1 MSTRLVPVARAW
13 HRRCTPLLCAVGLS
27 ILLPLGAV
35 ALGSEIHEIVQ
46 ADRKFRTAAVTI
58 ARGDLVRFTNDD
70 PYVHQI
76 YVDAPNFQFESN
88 LQPPAQVIDVR
99 FPVAGTF
106 QVMCHIH
113 PTMHLTVTV
122 Q

>member
-1 MSTRLVPVARAW
+1 VSTRLAPISRTVR
-13 HRRCTPLLCAVGLS
+13 HRYKPLLCILGLS
-27 ILLPLGAV
+27 IILPLGAA
-35 ALGSEIHEIVQ
+35 ALGNEIHEIVQ

-58 ARGDLVRFTNDD
+58 ARGDLVRFTNED

-76 YVDAPNFQFESN
+76 YVDSPNFQFESN

-99 FPVAGTF
+99 FPVAGIF

>member
-1 MSTRLVPVARAW
+1 
-13 HRRCTPLLCAVGLS
+13 
-27 ILLPLGAV
+27 
-35 ALGSEIHEIVQ
+35 
-46 ADRKFRTAAVTI
+46 
-58 ARGDLVRFTNDD
+58 VRFTNED

-76 YVDAPNFQFESN
+76 YVDSPNFQFESN
-88 LQPPAQVIDVR
+88 LQPPAQIIDVR
-99 FPVAGTF
+99 FSVAGIF